1 MKGRLGGWTAGG
13 LLAVVVAVF
22 ASCGSGES
30 QAAKQSA
37 HWASVLKRGCSGHTA
52 LVEAPAQ
59 IDGATLRLLTAC
71 TVQIDGGSLS
81 LTDVTATVGTL
92 AIVLGPKASLAIRDS
107 TLTGSSPDA
116 TVTVTSSGN
125 GQNIELVGDHV
136 ALGRGILIEVGM
148 GSGATT
154 GVQNLSVTGSH
165 ISTDQPRSLGIQF
178 LVRGPATFDH
188 DMFRASGPGSSVI
201 IESMTPGSC
210 TISHVSGYRATACE
224 KLP

>member
-1 MKGRLGGWTAGG
+1 MKGGLEGWREGA
-13 LLAVVVAVF
+13 LVALVVAVL

-37 HWASVLKRGCSGHTA
+37 HWASVLKKGCSGHTA
-52 LVEAPAQ
+52 LVEAPAR
-59 IDGATLRLLTAC
+59 IDGATLALTSAC

-92 AIVLGPKASLAIRDS
+92 AIVLGPKASLVIRDS
-107 TLTGSSPDA
+107 TLTGASPDA
-116 TVTVTSSGN
+116 TFTVTSSGN
-125 GQNIELVGDHV
+125 GQNIELDGDHV
-136 ALGRGILIEVGM
+136 TLGRGILIEVGM

-154 GVQNLSVTGSH
+154 GVRNFSVSGSQ

-178 LVRGPATFDH
+178 LVRGPATFGH
-188 DMFRASGPGSSVI
+188 DVFRASGPGSSVI

-210 TISHVSGYRATACE
+210 TISHVSGYRATACA